1 MSVSI
6 LSATQEQAML
16 LSLGIPPDESSTEDK
31 SCSDTD
37 SDACVE
43 SHSLP
48 QLPSNDVVLA
58 TLTESRWNW
67 FEFSEQMEKCD
78 VRSDDDESAFADM
91 LEEIYDMIYSDD
103 LNPDARKLL
112 KQSHDAYVCARDRL
126 PRDIREADA
135 LNGMIVADSND
146 VNPEESVGVWELAS
160 ERVKS
165 LVIKRRKA
173 IRRHARYLKAKRIA
187 ERNFLKRKSMQ
198 ACTRN
203 TQGLF

>member
-1 MSVSI
+1 
-6 LSATQEQAML
+6 ML

-43 SHSLP
+43 SHSLL

-67 FEFSEQMEKCD
+67 FEFSKQMEKCD

-112 KQSHDAYVCARDRL
+112 KQSHDAYVCDRDRL
-126 PRDIREADA
+126 PRDIREAYA

-146 VNPEESVGVWELAS
+146 VNPEEYVGVRELAS

-165 LVIKRRKA
+165 LVIKRRP
-173 IRRHARYLKAKRIA
+173 
-187 ERNFLKRKSMQ
+187 
-198 ACTRN
+198 
-203 TQGLF
+203 